1 MLTERQAPFTS
12 PYAIAGNPKGLKSKG
27 QTAEVLKRTL
37 AHLGFLPWNPPFDSQ
52 YNVRLSN
59 AVAEWKRKRGLI
71 PLDSNDGSWGKKSHD
86 VMRAT
91 WYAKDG
97 EHQPAFDPF
106 SQKLLQKEAEGASE
120 PPSRVPDLGP
130 LWNGGLGVL
139 DHDLT
144 HASHG
149 LPRNASGDTL
159 WPAFDDAFTAGT
171 SIIAPEDITVFK
183 KDTSASPGEAIYV
196 LGESELELWIA
207 HIDRDYDLGTEI
219 AKGKLIGK
227 VIPTSIGGGPHVH
240 AAINIERLIG
250 KGEQLLYGQTGHGPD
265 YTHCPVTIGEQ
276 LQKLL

>member
-12 PYAIAGNPKGLKSKG
+12 PYAIAGNSKNYKSKG
-27 QTAEVLKRTL
+27 PTAEVLKRTL
-37 AHLGFLPWNPPFDSQ
+37 AHLGFLPWNPPFDPR

-71 PLDSNDGSWGKKSHD
+71 PLDSNDGSWGKKAHD

-97 EHQPAFDPF
+97 ERQPAFDPF
-106 SQKLLQKEAEGASE
+106 SQKLLQKEAKGAPE
-120 PPSRVPDLGP
+120 LPSRVPDLGA
-130 LWNGGLGVL
+130 LWDGGLGVL
-139 DHDLT
+139 DHDMT
-144 HASHG
+144 HMTTNILKH
-149 LPRNASGDTL
+149 
-159 WPAFDDAFTAGT
+159 PAFDDAFKAGT
-171 SIIAPEDITVFK
+171 PIIAPEDIVVFK
-183 KDTSASPGEAIYV
+183 HDTSASPGEAIYA
-196 LGESELELWIA
+196 LGESELEWWIA
-207 HIDRDYDLGTEI
+207 HIDRDHPLGTKI

-227 VIPTSIGGGPHVH
+227 VIPTSVGGGPHVH

-265 YTHCPVTIGEQ
+265 YTHCPITIGEQ